1 MNAAPSHQ
9 MKIRIVSASRR
20 TDIPAFYGKWFMNRV
35 RAGWCAV
42 PNPFNSNQVSRIEFD
57 PGDTLLVFWTRWAA
71 PFLRATDELS
81 RLGYRFYFQYTLI
94 NYPKDIDQ
102 IANLRQGCRRV
113 SCALRADRSAAD
125 YLALCESA
133 HGI

>member
-42 PNPFNSNQVSRIEFD
+42 PNPFNSKQVSRIEFD

-71 PFLRATDELS
+71 PFLRATDELT

-94 NYPKDIDQ
+94 SLG
-102 IANLRQGCRRV
+102 ATGRRLRRPRSSPQPRLPFRISKTFFPRMVEYGCQ
-113 SCALRADRSAAD
+113 RA
-125 YLALCESA
+125 
-133 HGI
+133 